1 MNEMQTN
8 TTPQNQNKSSLSPE
22 SSDEEEQSVG
32 RQQSSFGSNNSNA
45 SLNILIIE
53 DFAQSSSFMSS
64 SLKFCRAASSTIA
77 PSAAEA
83 LEILETQDIKFD
95 IILCDVML
103 GTMSGIE
110 VIRKIREMEVRKD
123 WNAHI
128 IIAMSA
134 DEEFSEACMEAGA
147 SLFLHK
153 HAKPMAH
160 VFRIVDEIQENRR
173 KSV

>member
-1 MNEMQTN
+1 MEGIR
-8 TTPQNQNKSSLSPE
+8 TTSAVKNPTQSPPSPE
-22 SSDEEEQSVG
+22 SSDEERQSVG
-32 RQQSSFGSNNSNA
+32 SRQSSFGSNNSNA

-64 SLKFCRAASSTIA
+64 SLKFCRAASCTIA
-77 PSAAEA
+77 PSATEA
-83 LEILETQDIKFD
+83 LEILDTQDIKFD

-110 VIRKIREMEVRKD
+110 VIRKIREIEIKKG

-134 DEEFSEACMEAGA
+134 DEEFSDACVEAGA

-153 HAKPMAH
+153 HAKPMSH

-173 KSV
+173 KSA